1 MKVRKKQK
9 TRQEKTKKYL
19 KKICSVPKKVEH
31 EKNSDAILG
40 EPSGDADASKEK
52 TSVYRR

>member
-1 MKVRKKQK
+1 
-9 TRQEKTKKYL
+9 L

-31 EKNSDAILG
+31 EKVSDAFLG

>member
-19 KKICSVPKKVEH
+19 KICSVPKKVEH